1 MKPRILTFDSGRI
14 EITSIVAAAMIKYA
28 VSIVQAMG
36 AAFHLLFRRKAV
48 PHGKN
53 ERNVPMVC

>member
-1 MKPRILTFDSGRI
+1 MKPRILTFDSGRV

-28 VSIVQAMG
+28 VSIVQAWVPFFTCCS
-36 AAFHLLFRRKAV
+36 AEKLL